1 MAGTARRAIDT
12 WKRWRDRRWFRWTTD
27 LLLFALALGA
37 IATWQT
43 RNLVG
48 SGAPAPDFELRDL
61 EGHTWRLSDL
71 RGKPVVL
78 TFWAPW
84 CGVCRAESGAISD
97 LRKSVSPDTEVLSVA
112 LSYRDETDVRRFL
125 QVTGAKYPALLG
137 NGETILDYRIESFPT
152 TYFIGADGR
161 VRHTVVGYTT
171 GLGLRWR
178 LWF

>member
-1 MAGTARRAIDT
+1 MGIQNLRQK
-12 WKRWRDRRWFRWTTD
+12 WKSLREKRWFRWTVD
-27 LLLFALALGA
+27 LSLFVLVLGA
-37 IATWQT
+37 VASWQT

-48 SGAPAPDFELRDL
+48 SGQLAPDFTLRDL
-61 EGHTWRLSDL
+61 DGRTWRLSEL

-84 CGVCRAESGAISD
+84 CGVCRAESGAVTS

-112 LSYRDETDVRRFL
+112 LSYEDEADVRRFL
-125 QVTGAKYPALLG
+125 VRSEAEYPALLG
-137 NGETILDYRIESFPT
+137 TGRTLRDYRIESFPT
-152 TYFIGADGR
+152 TYFIGKDGR

-171 GLGLRWR
+171 GFGLRWR